1 MEMFWGEVF
10 ADDGDHGMRCCD
22 VLREIFLT
30 IMEPR
35 DALLALHLVP
45 TLGPVRGRRLLEAFG
60 SAEGVLRA
68 HPADLEGVVGVGPHL
83 AREIAGALEL
93 GEWEKERGRIEE
105 FGAWFLTEDDGVY
118 PRLLRTLPNAPLGLF
133 VSGSL
138 VEVDSHAVAIVGSRK
153 TTVYGMETAKRMAF
167 QLASA
172 GWTVI
177 SGLARGI
184 DTAAHQGAL
193 AAGGRTVAVI
203 GSGLADLYPPDN
215 EVLAD
220 RIREAGAVVSEFPMR
235 FPPNPQTFPYRNR
248 IVAGWCQALVVVEAG
263 LQSGA
268 LITANL
274 AGEYGRS
281 VLAVPGPI
289 DRATSHGANR
299 LIQQGAKLVQTV
311 EDILEELE
319 QLPLAPVREE
329 VQGGEGRGEG
339 RGEGVLRSTTDVH
352 SVVSAVGPS
361 AVLTDTERQVLDAL
375 TKEPSGIDSLV
386 ERLDLP
392 VRAISAALMGL
403 ELKRCI
409 RALPGQSF
417 VRLH

>member
-1 MEMFWGEVF
+1 M
-10 ADDGDHGMRCCD
+10 D
-22 VLREIFLT
+22 
-30 IMEPR
+30 PR

-68 HPADLEGVVGVGPHL
+68 HPADLERVSGVGPHL

-93 GEWEKERGRIEE
+93 GEWDKERRRVEE
-105 FGAWFLTEDDGVY
+105 FGAWFLTEDDAVY
-118 PRLLRTLPNAPLGLF
+118 PRLLRTVSNAPLGLF
-133 VSGSL
+133 VRGSL
-138 VEVDSHAVAIVGSRK
+138 VEGDSRAVAIVGSRK

-203 GSGLADLYPPDN
+203 GSGLADLYPPEN
-215 EVLAD
+215 EPLAD
-220 RIREAGAVVSEFPMR
+220 RVRGAGAVVSEFPMR

-281 VLAVPGPI
+281 VLAVPGQI
-289 DRATSHGANR
+289 DRPTSHGANR

-319 QLPLAPVREE
+319 QLPLVPVREGGQLGEFQGEGGLRPAGE
-329 VQGGEGRGEG
+329 VQTVASE
-339 RGEGVLRSTTDVH
+339 
-352 SVVSAVGPS
+352 AGPA

-375 TKEPSGIDSLV
+375 TKEPSSIDLLV

-417 VRLH
+417 VRLR

>member
-1 MEMFWGEVF
+1 M
-10 ADDGDHGMRCCD
+10 D
-22 VLREIFLT
+22 
-30 IMEPR
+30 PQ

-45 TLGPVRGRRLLEAFG
+45 TLGPVRGRRLIDAFG
-60 SAEGVLRA
+60 SAENVLRA
-68 HPADLEGVVGVGPHL
+68 PVSELEQVHGIGPHL
-83 AREIAGALEL
+83 AREIASALES
-93 GEWEKERGRIEE
+93 GEWEKERERIVGH
-105 FGAWFLTEDDGVY
+105 GAWFLTELDPVY

-133 VSGSL
+133 VRGELSGG
-138 VEVDSHAVAIVGSRK
+138 DTHAVAVVGSRK
-153 TTVYGMETAKRMAF
+153 TTPYGMETSKRMAF
-167 QLASA
+167 QIASA

-203 GSGLADLYPPDN
+203 GSGLADLYPPEN
-215 EVLAD
+215 ELLAE
-220 RIREAGAVVSEFPMR
+220 RICASGAVVSEFPMR

-248 IVAGWCQALVVVEAG
+248 IVAGWCQALLVVEAG

-289 DRATSHGANR
+289 DRASSHGANR

-311 EDILEELE
+311 EDILDELE
-319 QLPLAPVREE
+319 QLPLGATSD
-329 VQGGEGRGEG
+329 GGVSGSQPEDSKAMQSGPA
-339 RGEGVLRSTTDVH
+339 VILSDV
-352 SVVSAVGPS
+352 
-361 AVLTDTERQVLDAL
+361 ERQVLEVV
-375 TKEPSGIDSLV
+375 TTEPSPLDRLV

-392 VRAISAALMGL
+392 VRAISAALIGL

-417 VRLH
+417 ARIP